1 MIFKY
6 MSKLLRKDHYMCIF
20 FDLDHTLWDYET
32 NSKETL
38 RELFS
43 AYNLERKGVADF
55 ESFHREFKRVN
66 AELWV
71 LYDAGKI
78 GSEVIRAERFK
89 QILDVFH
96 AFEEKLCS
104 EISHEYLYTCPK
116 KGNLMPHAI
125 STLEYLSQKYKLSI
139 ITNGFEEIQNMKLA
153 AGNLHKYFDHVVTSQ
168 HAGIKKPSREIF
180 EYTLT
185 KNNIGCSQAVMV
197 GDNLVTDIGG
207 ARQASIDSVFFNHEQ
222 IKHDS
227 EIHIEINN
235 LNELCELL

>member
-1 MIFKY
+1 
-6 MSKLLRKDHYMCIF
+6 
-20 FDLDHTLWDYET
+20 
-32 NSKETL
+32 
-38 RELFS
+38 
-43 AYNLERKGVADF
+43 
-55 ESFHREFKRVN
+55 VN

-89 QILDVFH
+89 QILEVFK
-96 AFEEKLCS
+96 AFNEKLCT

-116 KGNLMPHAI
+116 KGNLMPNAI
-125 STLEYLSQKYKLSI
+125 STLDYLSDKYKMSI
-139 ITNGFEEIQNMKLA
+139 ITNGFEEIQNLKLT
-153 AGNLHKYFDHVVTSQ
+153 AGKLHKYFDHIVTSQ
-168 HAGIKKPSREIF
+168 HAGFKKPSREIF
-180 EYTLT
+180 DYTLT
-185 KNNIGCSQAVMV
+185 KNSIVSNQAVMV

-227 EIHIEINN
+227 EIHVEINN

>member
-1 MIFKY
+1 MNKP
-6 MSKLLRKDHYMCIF
+6 LRKDQYTCIF

-38 RELFS
+38 QELFA
-43 AYNLERKGVADF
+43 AYNLAEKGVTDI
-55 ESFHREFKRVN
+55 ESFLREFKRVN

-89 QILDVFH
+89 QILEVFNVYDQKIC
-96 AFEEKLCS
+96 A
-104 EISHEYLYTCPK
+104 EISHEYLYNCPK
-116 KGNLMPHAI
+116 KGNLMPNAL
-125 STLEYLSQKYKLSI
+125 STLDYLSGKYKLSI
-139 ITNGFEEIQNMKLA
+139 ITNGFEEIQNTKLVS
-153 AGNLHKYFDHVVTSQ
+153 GNLQRYFDHIVTSQ
-168 HAGIKKPSREIF
+168 RAGFKKPSREIF

-185 KNNIGCSQAVMV
+185 CNNIGHNQAIMI

-222 IKHDS
+222 VKHES
-227 EIHIEINN
+227 EIHVEINN
-235 LNELCELL
+235 LSELCELL

>member
-1 MIFKY
+1 MN
-6 MSKLLRKDHYMCIF
+6 KLLRKDQYACIF

-38 RELFS
+38 QELYT
-43 AYNLERKGVADF
+43 AYSLKEKGVTDF
-55 ESFHREFKRVN
+55 ESFHREFRRVN

-89 QILDVFH
+89 QILEVFK
-96 AFEEKLCS
+96 AFNEELCT

-116 KGNLMPHAI
+116 KGNLMPNAI
-125 STLEYLSQKYKLSI
+125 STLDYLSSRYKMSI
-139 ITNGFEEIQNMKLA
+139 ITNGFEEIQNLKLT
-153 AGNLHKYFDHVVTSQ
+153 AGKLHKYFDHIVTSQ
-168 HAGIKKPSREIF
+168 HAGFKKPSKEIF

-185 KNNIGCSQAVMV
+185 RNSIVCHQAVMV

-227 EIHIEINN
+227 EIHVEINN

>member
-1 MIFKY
+1 MNKP
-6 MSKLLRKDHYMCIF
+6 LRKDHYRCIF

-38 RELFS
+38 HELFTV
-43 AYNLERKGVADF
+43 YKLIEKGVSDF

-89 QILDVFH
+89 QILKVFK
-96 AFEEKLCS
+96 AFNEKLCA

-116 KGNLMPHAI
+116 KGNLMPNAI
-125 STLEYLSQKYKLSI
+125 STLEYLSGKYKLSI
-139 ITNGFEEIQNMKLA
+139 ITNGFEEIQNTKLTS
-153 AGNLHKYFDHVVTSQ
+153 GNLNKYFDHIVTSQ
-168 HAGIKKPSREIF
+168 HAGFKKPSREIF
-180 EYTLT
+180 EYTLR
-185 KNNIGCSQAVMV
+185 KNSIESKQAVMV
-197 GDNLVTDIGG
+197 GDNLITDIGG

-222 IKHDS
+222 IAHES
-227 EIHIEINN
+227 EIHVEIND
-235 LNELCELL
+235 LRELCELL

>member
-1 MIFKY
+1 MNK
-6 MSKLLRKDHYMCIF
+6 SLRKDQYTCIF

-38 RELFS
+38 QELFA
-43 AYNLERKGVADF
+43 AYSLAKKGVIDF
-55 ESFHREFKRVN
+55 ESFHREFRRVN

-89 QILDVFH
+89 QILNVFN
-96 AFEEKLCS
+96 AFEEKLCA
-104 EISHEYLYTCPK
+104 ELSHEYLYTCPK
-116 KGNLMPHAI
+116 KGSLMPNAI
-125 STLEYLSQKYKLSI
+125 STLEYLSDKYKMSI
-139 ITNGFEEIQNMKLA
+139 ITNGFEEIQNLKLT
-153 AGNLHKYFDHVVTSQ
+153 AGNLHKYFDHIVTSQ
-168 HAGIKKPSREIF
+168 HAGHKKPSREIF
-180 EYTLT
+180 DYTLS
-185 KNNIGCSQAVMV
+185 KYSIACHQAVMI

-227 EIHIEINN
+227 EIHVEIHN
-235 LNELCELL
+235 LRELCELL

>member
-1 MIFKY
+1 MN
-6 MSKLLRKDHYMCIF
+6 KLLRKDQYRCIF

-38 RELFS
+38 QELFA
-43 AYNLERKGVADF
+43 AYSLAEKGVTDF
-55 ESFHREFKRVN
+55 ESFFREFRRVN

-89 QILDVFH
+89 QILNVFN
-96 AFEEKLCS
+96 AFNDKLCA

-116 KGNLMPHAI
+116 KGNLMPNAL
-125 STLEYLSQKYKLSI
+125 STLDYLSEKYRLSI
-139 ITNGFEEIQNMKLA
+139 ITNGFEEIQNMKLN
-153 AGNLHKYFDHVVTSQ
+153 AGKLDTYFDHIITSQ
-168 HAGIKKPSREIF
+168 HAGFKKPSREIF
-180 EYTLT
+180 EYTLA
-185 KNNIGCSQAVMV
+185 KNSIQCNQAVMI

-227 EIHIEINN
+227 EIHVEINN
-235 LNELCELL
+235 LSELCELL

>member
-1 MIFKY
+1 MNKP
-6 MSKLLRKDHYMCIF
+6 LRKDQYTCLF

-38 RELFS
+38 LELFS
-43 AYNLERKGVADF
+43 AYQLAEKGVTDF
-55 ESFHREFKRVN
+55 DRFLAEFKRVN

-89 QILDVFH
+89 KILSAFN
-96 AFEEKLCS
+96 AFEEKLCA
-104 EISHEYLYTCPK
+104 ELSHEYLYTCPK
-116 KGNLMPHAI
+116 KGALMPNAI
-125 STLEYLSQKYKLSI
+125 STLEYLSDKYRLSI
-139 ITNGFEEIQNMKLA
+139 ITNGFEEIQNMKLT
-153 AGNLHKYFDHVVTSQ
+153 AGNLHPYFDHIVTSQ
-168 HAGIKKPSREIF
+168 HAGFKKPSREIF

-185 KNNIGCSQAVMV
+185 KNNIAPSQAVMI

-222 IKHDS
+222 VSHEA
-227 EIHIEINN
+227 EIHVEIHN

>member
-1 MIFKY
+1 MNKA
-6 MSKLLRKDHYMCIF
+6 LRKDHYTCIF

-38 RELFS
+38 DELFITY
-43 AYNLERKGVADF
+43 ALAEKGVTDT
-55 ESFHREFKRVN
+55 ESFLREFKRVN

-78 GSEVIRAERFK
+78 DSEVIRAERFK
-89 QILDVFH
+89 QILQ
-96 AFEEKLCS
+96 AFNAYEDKLCR

-125 STLEYLSQKYKLSI
+125 ETLEYLSGKYKLSI
-139 ITNGFEEIQNMKLA
+139 ITNGFEEIQNTKMTS
-153 AGNLHKYFDHVVTSQ
+153 GNLHAYFDHIVTSQ
-168 HAGIKKPSREIF
+168 QAGFKKPSKEIF

-185 KNNIGCSQAVMV
+185 RNSIGSHQAVMI

-207 ARQASIDSVFFNHEQ
+207 ARQAAIDSVFFNFEQ
-222 IKHDS
+222 LKHDS
-227 EIHIEINN
+227 EIHVEINS
-235 LNELCELL
+235 LHELCELL

>member
-1 MIFKY
+1 MNKP
-6 MSKLLRKDHYMCIF
+6 LRKDQYQCIF

-38 RELFS
+38 QELFT
-43 AYNLERKGVADF
+43 AYSLTEKGVHNF
-55 ESFHREFKRVN
+55 ESFHREFRRVN

-89 QILDVFH
+89 QILEVFK
-96 AFEEKLCS
+96 AFNEKLCT

-116 KGNLMPHAI
+116 KGNLMPNAI
-125 STLEYLSQKYKLSI
+125 STLDYLSGKYKLSI
-139 ITNGFEEIQNMKLA
+139 ITNGFEEIQNTKLTS
-153 AGNLHKYFDHVVTSQ
+153 GNLHKYFDYVVTSQ
-168 HAGIKKPSREIF
+168 HAGFKKPSREIF
-180 EYTLT
+180 DYTLM
-185 KNNIGCSQAVMV
+185 KNSIGCGQAVMI

-222 IKHDS
+222 IRHDS
-227 EIHIEINN
+227 EIHVEINN
-235 LNELCELL
+235 LSELCELL

>member
-1 MIFKY
+1 MNKF
-6 MSKLLRKDHYMCIF
+6 LRKDQYRCIF

-38 RELFS
+38 QELFA
-43 AYNLERKGVADF
+43 AYNLVEKGLPDF
-55 ESFHREFKRVN
+55 ESFFREFRRVN

-89 QILDVFH
+89 QILN
-96 AFEEKLCS
+96 AFNAFNDKLCT

-116 KGNLMPHAI
+116 KGNLMPNAR
-125 STLEYLSQKYKLSI
+125 STLDYLSGKYRLSI
-139 ITNGFEEIQNMKLA
+139 ITNGFEEIQNMKLS
-153 AGNLHKYFDHVVTSQ
+153 AGKLDTYFDHMVTSQ
-168 HAGIKKPSREIF
+168 HAGFKKPSREIF

-185 KNNIGCSQAVMV
+185 RNSIQCHQAVMI

-222 IKHDS
+222 LSHDS
-227 EIHIEINN
+227 EIHVEINN
-235 LNELCELL
+235 LSELCELL

>member
-1 MIFKY
+1 
-6 MSKLLRKDHYMCIF
+6 MSKTLRKDQYTCIF

-38 RELFS
+38 QELFA
-43 AYNLERKGVADF
+43 AYSLDKKGVSDF
-55 ESFHREFKRVN
+55 DSFHKEFKRVN

-78 GSEVIRAERFK
+78 DSEIIRAERFK
-89 QILDVFH
+89 QILEVFK
-96 AFEEKLCS
+96 AFEEKLCA

-116 KGNLMPHAI
+116 KGNLMPNAI
-125 STLEYLSQKYKLSI
+125 ATLDYLSKKYKLSI
-139 ITNGFEEIQNMKLA
+139 ITNGFEEIQNLKLA
-153 AGNLHKYFDHVVTSQ
+153 AGDLHKYFDHVVTSQ
-168 HAGIKKPSREIF
+168 HAGFKKPSKKIF
-180 EYTLT
+180 DYTLT
-185 KNNIGCSQAVMV
+185 KNSILSNQALMI

-222 IKHDS
+222 IKHEA
-227 EIHIEINN
+227 EIHVEINN

>member
-1 MIFKY
+1 MNKP
-6 MSKLLRKDHYMCIF
+6 LRKDQYTCIF

-38 RELFS
+38 RELFA
-43 AYNLERKGVADF
+43 AYNLAEKGVTDF
-55 ESFHREFKRVN
+55 ESFLREFKRVN

-89 QILDVFH
+89 QILEVFN
-96 AFEEKLCS
+96 AYDQKICA
-104 EISHEYLYTCPK
+104 EISHEYLYNCPK
-116 KGNLMPHAI
+116 KGNLMPNAL
-125 STLEYLSQKYKLSI
+125 STLDYLSGKYKLSI
-139 ITNGFEEIQNMKLA
+139 ITNGFEEIQNTKLVS
-153 AGNLHKYFDHVVTSQ
+153 GNLQRYFDHIVTSQ
-168 HAGIKKPSREIF
+168 RAGFKKPSREIF

-185 KNNIGCSQAVMV
+185 CNNIGHNQAIMI

-222 IKHDS
+222 VNHES
-227 EIHIEINN
+227 EIHVEINN
-235 LNELCELL
+235 LSELCELL

>member
-1 MIFKY
+1 MN
-6 MSKLLRKDHYMCIF
+6 KLLRKDQYTCIF

-38 RELFS
+38 QELFK
-43 AYNLERKGVADF
+43 AYSLKEKGVTDF
-55 ESFHREFKRVN
+55 ESFHREFRRVN

-89 QILDVFH
+89 QILEVFK
-96 AFEEKLCS
+96 AFNEKLCA

-116 KGNLMPHAI
+116 KGNLMPNAI
-125 STLEYLSQKYKLSI
+125 STLDYLSNRYKMSI
-139 ITNGFEEIQNMKLA
+139 ITNGFEEIQNLKLA
-153 AGNLHKYFDHVVTSQ
+153 AGNLHKYFDHIVTSQ
-168 HAGIKKPSREIF
+168 HAGFKKPSREIF
-180 EYTLT
+180 DYTLT
-185 KNNIGCSQAVMV
+185 KNSIVSNQAVMI

-227 EIHIEINN
+227 EIHVEINN

>member
-1 MIFKY
+1 MN
-6 MSKLLRKDHYMCIF
+6 KLLRKDQYTCIF

-38 RELFS
+38 QELFA
-43 AYNLERKGVADF
+43 AYSLTEKGVTDF
-55 ESFHREFKRVN
+55 ESFHREFRRVN

-89 QILDVFH
+89 QILEVFK
-96 AFEEKLCS
+96 AFNEKLCT

-116 KGNLMPHAI
+116 KGNLMPNAI
-125 STLEYLSQKYKLSI
+125 STLDYLSDKYKMSI
-139 ITNGFEEIQNMKLA
+139 ITNGFEEIQNLKLT
-153 AGNLHKYFDHVVTSQ
+153 AGKLHKYFDHIVTSQ
-168 HAGIKKPSREIF
+168 HAGFKKPSREIF
-180 EYTLT
+180 DYTLT
-185 KNNIGCSQAVMV
+185 KNSIVSNQAVMV

-227 EIHIEINN
+227 EIHVEINN

>member
-1 MIFKY
+1 MNK
-6 MSKLLRKDHYMCIF
+6 SLRKDQYKCIF

-38 RELFS
+38 TELFS
-43 AYNLERKGVADF
+43 AYSLSEKGVTDF
-55 ESFHREFKRVN
+55 ESFHREFRRVN

-89 QILDVFH
+89 QILEVFN
-96 AFEEKLCS
+96 AFDEKLCA

-116 KGNLMPHAI
+116 KGNLMPNAI
-125 STLEYLSQKYKLSI
+125 STLEYLSGKYKMSI
-139 ITNGFEEIQNMKLA
+139 ITNGFEEIQNLKLT
-153 AGNLHKYFDHVVTSQ
+153 AGKLHKYFDHVITSQ
-168 HAGIKKPSREIF
+168 HAGFKKPSREIF
-180 EYTLT
+180 DYTLT
-185 KNNIGCSQAVMV
+185 RHNILSDQAVMI

-222 IKHDS
+222 VKHDS
-227 EIHIEINN
+227 EIHVEIHN
-235 LNELCELL
+235 LSELCELL